1 MDFLSLGELCLWVHV
16 TLAELVARMVAL
28 ACSRVVRILFM
39 DLMRIAFGFSVLALA
54 RMLGNLVLCLTVG
67 AFG

>member
-1 MDFLSLGELCLWVHV
+1 M

-54 RMLGNLVLCLTVG
+54 RVLGNLVLCLTVG
-67 AFG
+67 AFS